1 MYNLVEV
8 WKSDFKMMILMAR
21 VLLMGTSASPPQEP
35 TFKGPIE
42 HVVLLMLEN
51 RAFDH
56 MLGL

>member
-1 MYNLVEV
+1 
-8 WKSDFKMMILMAR
+8 MMILTW